1 MAVSM
6 LMPTR
11 WSGLHISTS
20 AGGPAG
26 FRLNTRPPA
35 GLPRRAPTREKGE
48 ESSLPSQKGLN
59 QHRTPCRAP
68 APSPNRTLE
77 ATGTSQGQGP
87 AVSVQ
92 GAPADRPVLR
102 SSPWGRGPPSAPDW
116 GRAHPSRPPGWGCVL
131 LPPCSWLP
139 PPCPGRGVQGWGT
152 TRGTDY
158 PSRCD
163 LLRGCQ
169 KCRESM
175 RCPVGCPGV
184 CTAPR
189 LSQISIWFPEAPK
202 SLPLL
207 AAIPSDSPSHQP
219 RRSQAL
225 GVPQQRDRLDSEPEC
240 TGVSR
245 GFSSCVPAPGSGP
258 QGPGTHAF
266 VQGKCFSGSSS
277 PRPRPVP
284 PFASVLTLASLRPCQ
299 LDHPPVWLP
308 SPPHTLP
315 PGQVPAPPPPSPQ
328 LSGRPGS
335 QIKGPLAPTSVLS
348 HHRGQHCHL
357 QNLPDA
363 L

>member
-77 ATGTSQGQGP
+77 ATGTSQ
-87 AVSVQ
+87 
-92 GAPADRPVLR
+92 
-102 SSPWGRGPPSAPDW
+102 
-116 GRAHPSRPPGWGCVL
+116 
-131 LPPCSWLP
+131 
-139 PPCPGRGVQGWGT
+139 
-152 TRGTDY
+152 
-158 PSRCD
+158 
-163 LLRGCQ
+163 
-169 KCRESM
+169 
-175 RCPVGCPGV
+175 
-184 CTAPR
+184 
-189 LSQISIWFPEAPK
+189 EAPK